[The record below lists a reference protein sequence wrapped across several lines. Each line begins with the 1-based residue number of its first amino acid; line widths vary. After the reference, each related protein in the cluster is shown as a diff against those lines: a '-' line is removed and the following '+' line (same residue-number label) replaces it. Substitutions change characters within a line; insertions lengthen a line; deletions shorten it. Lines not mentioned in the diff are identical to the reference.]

1 MMLFALIPLLCYLLS
16 FANALSSPLGPVIDL
31 GYAAFAGNST
41 SPEGFENSNVT
52 FYGGIPYANPPIG
65 ELRWRAPQRLDENGT
80 TATSVTDARNWG
92 SPCIQNP
99 AVVGIGSEG
108 AGSDVF
114 WGKISRKDYFR
125 LLDTEYM
132 ETDQCYE

>member
-1 MMLFALIPLLCYLLS
+1 MFFILLPLLFYLPSL
-16 FANALSSPLGPVIDL
+16 ANALSSPLGPVIDL

-52 FYGGIPYANPPIG
+52 FYGGIPYAKPPLG
-65 ELRWRAPQRLDENGT
+65 ELRWRAPQRVDENGT

-92 SPCIQNP
+92 PPCIQDP

-108 AGSDVF
+108 KELDIF
-114 WGKISRKDYFR
+114 WGKSSRKDYLR
-125 LLDTEYM
+125 LPDPEHL